1 MSTAATNVEGLAG
14 AADGEKKKG
23 SKLPLILGLVVL
35 LAGGGGA
42 AWYFGLLPFG
52 GGAEHAEDGHGAAAQ
67 GGDHGAAAGDHGKA
81 AAKPKGDHGGGGGG
95 GHGSGDAG
103 AGGMRPLDPFLANL
117 ADETSSRYLKM
128 SLQVE
133 FVDAEPPAAFDARL
147 PQIRDVILTLVTSKT
162 FADIRTAE
170 GKERLREDVIDRIN
184 HVLAQDVVKS
194 VYFTEFI
201 VQ

>member
-1 MSTAATNVEGLAG
+1 MSTAAQSVEAVAG
-14 AADGEKKKG
+14 AAGAEGAKKKG
-23 SKLPLILGLVVL
+23 GKLPLVLGLVVL
-35 LAGGGGA
+35 LLAGGAGA
-42 AWYFGLLPFG
+42 WFFGLLPFG
-52 GGAEHAEDGHGAAAQ
+52 KVAEGDPAEQGAAAE
-67 GGDHGAAAGDHGKA
+67 GGHAARPAEHGKA
-81 AAKPKGDHGGGGGG
+81 AG
-95 GHGSGDAG
+95 GHGATTGS
-103 AGGMRPLDPFLANL
+103 MKPMDPFLANL

-162 FADIRTAE
+162 FADIRTPE
-170 GKERLREDVIDRIN
+170 GKERLREDIIDRIN
-184 HVLAQDVVKS
+184 HVLAGDAVKS